1 MARKL
6 RFFREQMTRAGLSP
20 SSYSLGTHDFD
31 LDNLEVVGF
40 FFFLL
45 FFPSL
50 SLSNDLNP
58 VAFHRP
64 WQVKLGELEVE
75 LLEIKD
81 NNEKLQRNY
90 SELLEYKLVLQ
101 KVWNVSID
109 KKLLNFCQ
117 SLLFSNVVYFYIEVV
132 L

>member
-6 RFFREQMTRAGLSP
+6 RFFREQMARAGLSP
-20 SSYSLGTHDFD
+20 SSHSLGTPDFD
-31 LDNLEVVGF
+31 LDNLEV
-40 FFFLL
+40 
-45 FFPSL
+45 
-50 SLSNDLNP
+50 
-58 VAFHRP
+58 
-64 WQVKLGELEVE
+64 KLGEFEVE

-90 SELLEYKLVLQ
+90 SELLEYKLVLE

-109 KKLLNFCQ
+109 KKLLKFCQ
-117 SLLFSNVVYFYIEVV
+117 SLLFSNVAYFYIEVV